1 MYKSKYLNHLFL
13 CVGIIIPFHV
23 GIHIQNFIFNSFCYP
38 YPVPGTQIHY
48 PDSPCKVVNIYGILW
63 YYHCP
68 PTNRE
73 RSITFLNSETLFQ
86 VSGVSARDR
95 LASQQQ
101 GHPQEQGSLPERSR
115 LSH

>member
-1 MYKSKYLNHLFL
+1 MLEFIYRILYSILF
-13 CVGIIIPFHV
+13 VIPTLF
-23 GIHIQNFIFNSFCYP
+23 Q
-38 YPVPGTQIHY
+38 VPKFTTQIHQ
-48 PDSPCKVVNIYGILW
+48 SSCKVVNIYGILW